1 MGVDANSVPGWRED
15 EPVIYDFARGAILG
29 SRRRQ
34 EDMAQVAVEGSAPD
48 WQQTTGRGTRLFA
61 VLADGMGGHAG
72 GSLASRIVCE
82 TMVGSFSAH
91 DDVGDALSTALAAA
105 NMALEYRVANDQS
118 LTGMG
123 STVVGVNLDARGLD
137 WISVGDSLLYLWRQ
151 GRMRQLNADHSLAPE
166 IDRLAEAGKI
176 SWEEARNSPRRHYLR
191 SAVTGEPIEMIDR
204 PEAPIPLEV
213 DDVVLIASDGL
224 HTLDTAVISAVL
236 ATAKTRA
243 MAALV
248 DDLLGRVE
256 ARREPHQDNATVVAI
271 RVERA
276 PG

>member
-1 MGVDANSVPGWRED
+1 MDMDANSVPGWRED

-34 EDMAQVAVEGSAPD
+34 EDMAQVAVDGSAPD

-82 TMVGSFSAH
+82 TMVGSFSAR

-123 STVVGVNLDARGLD
+123 STVVGVNLDTRGLD

-256 ARREPHQDNATVVAI
+256 ARREPHQDNATVIAI

-276 PG
+276 SG